1 MPSKNR
7 WGTVVFIAIVSEM
20 SFNSF
25 IGGKCR
31 WGKWCRTNIEVVTNA
46 PHLSTQKTRSF
57 SHGNSNNNSNNHS
70 ISSSL
75 FLNVYLGK
83 FVLSPSRCPICVCT
97 YCSFPVS
104 LSLSLWISSFSF
116 KIWAKAG
123 LFLSYF
129 RPIPD
134 APTNTVLTFSTIN
147 RKRPGIEPG
156 PAEW

>member
-57 SHGNSNNNSNNHS
+57 SHGNSNNNNNNHS

-97 YCSFPVS
+97 YCSFPLS
-104 LSLSLWISSFSF
+104 LSLSLSESLAFLLKYGPKLASFCLIF
-116 KIWAKAG
+116 V
-123 LFLSYF
+123 LFPMHRQMQYLHF
-129 RPIPD
+129 QQ
-134 APTNTVLTFSTIN
+134 
-147 RKRPGIEPG
+147 
-156 PAEW
+156 